1 MSSSRVTAVIE
12 LLAREY
18 GNLAWSQHRDPL
30 SELIM
35 TILSQ
40 HTSDRNSGRAYSS
53 LVATFGG
60 WQDVAEANAEDI
72 AESIRTGGLAEVK
85 AVRIKQ
91 ILGQILA
98 QRGSLDLAFL
108 QGLPLT
114 EARAWLLSLPGVG
127 PKTAACVLLFSL
139 GRPALPVDTHVH
151 RVAKRLGLIDSGVS
165 AEKAHEVLGAMVP
178 SGEVYQFHMHMIEHG
193 RRVCRAQQPRCH
205 QCALLQVCPAGQL
218 LPGTAPEHK
227 VKA

>member
-1 MSSSRVTAVIE
+1 MSSSSTTTVIG

-60 WQDVAEANAEDI
+60 WQDVAGANAEDI

-165 AEKAHEVLGAMVP
+165 AEKAHEVLGTVVP
-178 SGEVYQFHMHMIEHG
+178 SDEVYQFHMHMIEHC

-205 QCALLQVCPAGQL
+205 QCALLHVCPAGQL
-218 LPGTAPEHK
+218 QPGTAREHK